1 MSIPVAAL
9 ARASTGQTWPKTVP
23 NWHRGGGRGGSGDGA
38 QRRRAGRRAAL
49 PQGDMLGPASVGTVG
64 GATPWSGSPD
74 LCSSAPA
81 ASRSRGD
88 DAPAVPTGVR
98 GRRPLCCRS
107 AGGGGA
113 LVAGDGRGGPALLVA
128 RVYTLAEGGLPSGG
142 DPAPASERGARS
154 LPAALGDHPF
164 HLAGIH
170 IGREIFLVTRGLGGG
185 GGTIPHPTGHDS
197 PVYRPDRPDRPQDS
211 AYGRPEGLARGQPP
225 RVWAP
230 RCGRGARRPTPLFQR
245 AGGGS
250 GRGAGGGG

>member
-1 MSIPVAAL
+1 
-9 ARASTGQTWPKTVP
+9 
-23 NWHRGGGRGGSGDGA
+23 
-38 QRRRAGRRAAL
+38 
-49 PQGDMLGPASVGTVG
+49 MLGPASVGTVG

-197 PVYRPDRPDRPQDS
+197 PVYTGQTDQTDPKTVPMGGRRGWLGGNRPACGHRG
-211 AYGRPEGLARGQPP
+211 AVGARA
-225 RVWAP
+225 AP
-230 RCGRGARRPTPLFQR
+230 RPSSSAL
-245 AGGGS
+245 GG
-250 GRGAGGGG
+250 GAGGEREGAGRGERREQEG